1 MINPGDDVVSGVT
14 TIDAYGHTPG
24 HLAFIIESQGKQLL
38 LGGDFANHYV
48 WSLAYPDWE
57 LRFDRDREMA
67 AKTRRRILSMLAY
80 EKIPFIG
87 YHMPW
92 PGLGYVDTHN
102 DGYHYNAA
110 SYQMM
115 L

>member
-1 MINPGDDVVSGVT
+1 
-14 TIDAYGHTPG
+14 
-24 HLAFIIESQGKQLL
+24 
-38 LGGDFANHYV
+38 
-48 WSLAYPDWE
+48 
-57 LRFDRDREMA
+57 
-67 AKTRRRILSMLAY
+67 MLAY

-92 PGLGYVDTHN
+92 PGLGYVDTYN

>member
-1 MINPGDDVVSGVT
+1 MA
-14 TIDAYGHTPG
+14 AYGHTPG
-24 HLAFIIESQGKQLL
+24 HLAFIIESNGKQLL

-67 AKTRRRILSMLAY
+67 AKTRRKILSMLAY
-80 EKIPFIG
+80 EKMPFIG

>member
-1 MINPGDDVVSGVT
+1 INPGDDVVSGVT
-14 TIDAYGHTPG
+14 AMAAYGHTPG
-24 HLAFIIESQGKQLL
+24 HLAFIIESNGKQLL

-67 AKTRRRILSMLAY
+67 AKTRRKILSMLAY
-80 EKIPFIG
+80 EKMPFIG